1 MTANSR
7 LVACA
12 ASSSDWE
19 LQLDI
24 NILIFS
30 LDPTRACGAYTCMRR
45 SRRRGQ
51 LWPIGQI
58 SLISEHRQISY
69 DRFADNLV
77 PSTFCCSLTL
87 LLLFVSLFSIL
98 RLSQPRQAQRPWHG
112 PGWRRA
118 ISISS
123 KEQEHKI
130 LTRLPDAKILP
141 CNIFGAGV
149 ILHR

>member
-1 MTANSR
+1 MGLEFVRSRPVLTANSR

-45 SRRRGQ
+45 LCR
-51 LWPIGQI
+51 
-58 SLISEHRQISY
+58 
-69 DRFADNLV
+69 
-77 PSTFCCSLTL
+77 
-87 LLLFVSLFSIL
+87 
-98 RLSQPRQAQRPWHG
+98 PRQAQRPWHG

>member
-1 MTANSR
+1 MGLEFVRSRPVLTANSR

-87 LLLFVSLFSIL
+87 LLLERSAF
-98 RLSQPRQAQRPWHG
+98 QAR
-112 PGWRRA
+112 
-118 ISISS
+118 S
-123 KEQEHKI
+123 KN
-130 LTRLPDAKILP
+130 TRFLLGCLMP
-141 CNIFGAGV
+141 
-149 ILHR
+149 